1 MQEIPA
7 NPLDQGKELKKKK
20 KMGRELKT
28 KVHRKKENA

>member
-7 NPLDQGKELKKKK
+7 NPLDQGKELKKK